1 MNFNRSGLLDSSQL
15 KSKRYTEPIDSCVP
29 NTEELT
35 ILYVFKDDA
44 DIDQIQLRT
53 KSHFLVGRD
62 ETLRDILA
70 LHPSISKQHAVI
82 QFRRKAV
89 TDATDDAKPFLIDL
103 NSSNGTFLNGE
114 RILPMRFYEIFTKDV
129 VTFGCSSR
137 EYVLMQDKR
146 E

>member
-15 KSKRYTEPIDSCVP
+15 KNKKYTEPIDSCVP
-29 NTEELT
+29 NAEELT
-35 ILYVFKDDA
+35 ILYVFKDDT
-44 DIDQIQLRT
+44 DIDQIQLCT

-62 ETLRDILA
+62 ETVCDILS

-82 QFRRKAV
+82 QFRRKVV
-89 TDATDDAKPFLIDL
+89 TGTNDDAKPFLIDL

-129 VTFGCSSR
+129 IKFGCSTR
-137 EYVLMQDKR
+137 EYVLMQDKK
-146 E
+146 